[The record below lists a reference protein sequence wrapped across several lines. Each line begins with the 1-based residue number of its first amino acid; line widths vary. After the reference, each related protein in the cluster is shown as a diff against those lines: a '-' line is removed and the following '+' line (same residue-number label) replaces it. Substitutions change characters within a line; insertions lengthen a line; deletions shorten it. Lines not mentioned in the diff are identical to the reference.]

1 MVAPFYRTPAG
12 PLIAN
17 DQALPPASNRQTSI
31 DPNGLAARLHKH
43 EQFISKLVDDHHD
56 LIVYLPPMYEADGDR
71 RFPSLYMQDG
81 QNLFD
86 PETSFIKGNYW
97 RLGETADALIKD
109 GAIEPLII
117 VGIYNSGVKRIDE
130 YTPVEDKRLG
140 GGQADAYGRMLVEE
154 LKPFIEGQYRTLPG
168 AENCGMGGSSLG
180 GLVTLY
186 LGLQYPDGVF
196 QAGGDVSLGVV
207 AQPDDPQDSRS
218 AGEEARVT
226 YLAGYRHQRIDS
238 GGTGCAVAARWA
250 DQKRMAAGRG
260 PGLLRSGGWGAHG
273 IRVGSARRSDVAVLV
288 SGAATKRLRAGRV
301 SRLLHPDVG
310 RSIFHF
316 LGAKHAESIRTPDR
330 IAGGRDHDDAA
341 LSPF

>member
-17 DQALPPASNRQTSI
+17 DQALPSASNRETSV

-43 EQFISKLVDDHHD
+43 EQFISRLVDDHHD
-56 LIVYLPPMYEADGDR
+56 LIVYLPPMYKADEDR
-71 RFPSLYMQDG
+71 RFPLLYMQDG

-86 PETSFIKGNYW
+86 PETSYIKGNYW

-154 LKPFIEGQYRTLPG
+154 LKPFIEGQYRTQPG

-186 LGLQYPDGVF
+186 LGLQYPEVF
-196 QAGGDVSLGVV
+196 SRLAVMSPSVWWRSRTILRTVGALEKKPELRIWLDIGTKESTRAV
-207 AQPDDPQDSRS
+207 PD
-218 AGEEARVT
+218 AR
-226 YLAGYRHQRIDS
+226 
-238 GGTGCAVAARWA
+238 
-250 DQKRMAAGRG
+250 
-260 PGLLRSGGWGAHG
+260 LLRDGLIKKGWQLGEDLAYFEAEGGEHTE
-273 IRVGSARRSDVAVLV
+273 SAWA
-288 SGAATKRLRAGRV
+288 LRAGPMLRFLFPA
-301 SRLLHPDVG
+301 RP
-310 RSIFHF
+310 RSV
-316 LGAKHAESIRTPDR
+316 
-330 IAGGRDHDDAA
+330 
-341 LSPF
+341 